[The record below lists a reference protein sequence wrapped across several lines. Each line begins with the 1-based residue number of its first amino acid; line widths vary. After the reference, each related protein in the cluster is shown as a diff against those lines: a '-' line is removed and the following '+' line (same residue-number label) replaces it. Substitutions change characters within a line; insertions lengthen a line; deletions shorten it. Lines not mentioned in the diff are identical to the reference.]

1 MDCWEIL
8 GIESTSDPLVIMKA
22 YQEKLSCLDLVNEQ
36 EQFQQLKAAL
46 DEALEKSRDE
56 DKQDTQDVQEAE
68 EMGDFD
74 HFLANLDYFYSL
86 ESWKDFLRSQE
97 HSEEAFQKAKMD
109 VWKLLVAESAYQYL
123 SLEILDYLCQYFSW
137 HHKTDFSENKEEQQI
152 FILMQRIPAF
162 SFEICE
168 KIKAEQRRD
177 YLTARYQLYRTLN
190 DCVLDI
196 DLWQTKLTVCEQITQ
211 EDFDLEMLK
220 VWYCLQFDFEA
231 VKKQKEH
238 FKKLSEFDHRD
249 ENEAYRFLIFCQK
262 IANKKYQEIDS
273 RIQMKRSSIIP
284 PKIFHLLF
292 GHLCY
297 QFGSYD
303 LAYAHWNQIVNREI
317 GYLPNS
323 KAEMFADLNFQ
334 GVKDFVHIAKNGQF
348 VDQLGKAYGLL
359 QNRQSVS
366 KKNTGVK
373 KSVMVVLVLFTI
385 VGIGKI
391 MLDEL
396 VDYGFL
402 SSYKTIKRGDVSGGN
417 EDAGDDY
424 DYYDDYGYDN
434 DDLWLDLQEDPD
446 LSIRYYYYT
455 HAPDIDEEEG
465 KEFFNDY
472 STLSE
477 EQKEAIL
484 DESNRKKYVIFEPDC
499 VLYHNP
505 QKDGTTLTLIR
516 DSKGNPLAYLEEQ
529 DDKITK
535 VYSIEENG
543 DPSTLAELGKKAER
557 NPYSMAKYIAD
568 HYVLEKSDADA
579 DKDELLKKNE
589 KVYQE
594 VLSLAKNKQ
603 IKYALEDGFFSIFKR
618 DEGYSA
624 IFEVYDY
631 EKDTENK
638 VVLELKF
645 DKDYQLMEIRSIDE
659 DQRLAKRW
667 KNRYSNEKYKDVTL
681 QFVTYLYGYGDSS
694 EL

>member
-1 MDCWEIL
+1 MNCWEIL
-8 GIESTSDPLVIMKA
+8 GIESTSDSLVIMKA
-22 YQEKLSCLDLVNEQ
+22 YQEKLSRLDIVNEQ

-56 DKQDTQDVQEAE
+56 EDNQGIAQEE
-68 EMGDFD
+68 DETVDFD
-74 HFLANLDYFYSL
+74 HFLANLNYFYSL
-86 ESWKDFLRSQE
+86 EAWKKYFRSLE
-97 HSEEAFQKAKMD
+97 YSEESFQKAKSD
-109 VWKLLVAESAYQYL
+109 VWELLVTENAYQYL
-123 SLEILDYLCQYFSW
+123 SPEILDYLCQYFSW
-137 HHKTDFSENKEEQQI
+137 HHKTDFSENKEQQQI
-152 FILMQRIPAF
+152 FIWMQRIPAF
-162 SFEICE
+162 SFGICE
-168 KIKAEQRRD
+168 KIGGKQRRD
-177 YLTARYQLYRTLN
+177 YLTARYQLYRIFN
-190 DCVLDI
+190 DRFLDI

-211 EDFDLEMLK
+211 EDLDLEMLK

-231 VKKQKEH
+231 VKKQEER

-249 ENEAYRFLIFCQK
+249 DNEAYRFLIFCQRT
-262 IANKKYQEIDS
+262 ANKKYQEINPH
-273 RIQMKRSSIIP
+273 IQMKRHSVIP

-317 GYLPNS
+317 DYLSNS
-323 KAEMFADLNFQ
+323 KAEMFSNLDFQ
-334 GVKDFVHIAKNGQF
+334 GVKSFVHLAKNGQF
-348 VDQLGKAYGLL
+348 VDQWGKYYGLL
-359 QNRQSVS
+359 QKQRSIP

-391 MLDEL
+391 VLNEL
-396 VDYGFL
+396 VDYGFF
-402 SSYKTIKRGDVSGGN
+402 SPYRTVKRGAVSGGD

-516 DSKGNPLAYLEEQ
+516 DGKGAPLVYLEEQ

-543 DPSTLAELGKKAER
+543 DPATLAELGKKAER

-568 HYVLEKSDADA
+568 HYVLENSEADA

-603 IKYALEDGFFSIFKR
+603 MKYALEDGFFSIFKK
-618 DEGYSA
+618 DNGYSA

-631 EKDTENK
+631 EKDAENK

-667 KNRYSNEKYKDVTL
+667 KNRYSNDKHEDVTL
-681 QFVTYLYGYGDSS
+681 EFVTYLYGYGDSS